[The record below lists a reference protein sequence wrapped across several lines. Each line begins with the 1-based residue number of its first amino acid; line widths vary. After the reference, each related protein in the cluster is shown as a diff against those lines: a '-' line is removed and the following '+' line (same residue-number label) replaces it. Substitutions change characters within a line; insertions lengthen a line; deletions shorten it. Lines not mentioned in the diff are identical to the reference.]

1 MSKLTTS
8 AWNRVGRTI
17 LQFLLSAGFVE
28 LVLQQL
34 ADLNLDPQ
42 AQLAV
47 TGAVQAV
54 VAFLHRRLLD
64 PSPIPSLVDG
74 NGHLTTA
81 NGGLTQV

>member
-1 MSKLTTS
+1 MNNLTAS

-34 ADLNLDPQ
+34 AGLDLDPQ

-47 TGAVQAV
+47 TGLVQAG

-64 PSPIPSLVDG
+64 PSPVPSLVDG
-74 NGHLTTA
+74 NASAVSAHE
-81 NGGLTQV
+81 V